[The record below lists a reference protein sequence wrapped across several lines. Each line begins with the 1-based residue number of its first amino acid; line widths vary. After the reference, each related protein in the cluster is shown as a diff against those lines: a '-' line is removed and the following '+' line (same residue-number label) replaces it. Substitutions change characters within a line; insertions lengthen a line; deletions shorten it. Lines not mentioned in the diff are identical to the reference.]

1 MLSKY
6 LSPVARI
13 FQGGDVK
20 QISQARSQ
28 NFLRGD
34 VKQISQARY
43 QDFSRGA
50 INGLVVRGKNM
61 DFYTVPN
68 CCFK

>member
-6 LSPVARI
+6 LRPVARI

-20 QISQARSQ
+20 QI
-28 NFLRGD
+28 F
-34 VKQISQARY
+34 QARY

-61 DFYTVPN
+61 DFYTVPK
-68 CCFK
+68 FA